1 LRAAAV
7 EAFQYQA
14 LDAAGRAVSGVVQ
27 ADTARQARS
36 QLRAQGL
43 LPSAVDQV
51 RARERARQSWAR
63 GISAAELS
71 LLTRQMAIL
80 LASGLTMEQSLNALI
95 EEASEPMTREVLGG
109 VKTELTAGSSLAG
122 ALGSYE
128 KSFPDFYRALV
139 HGGEES
145 GALPTV
151 LQHLADYLDARQVLR
166 QKTSLALLYPVLVT
180 SVAVSI
186 VTGLLIYV
194 VPQVVQVFQQ
204 SRQSLPLLT
213 RALITLSDFLRAA
226 WPYLAAIVV
235 GATAAARLALRGAAA
250 RRHWHLLLL
259 RTPWLGALVRGVN
272 TSRFAS
278 TLAILVGGGVP
289 LLAALHSSARVM
301 TNIPMREAVERAIE
315 RVREGA
321 GLARA
326 LRDTRAFP
334 PLLVHLVASGEASG
348 KLEQMLERAARLETQ
363 ALERRLA
370 VFLTLLEPVMIL
382 FMGGMVL
389 MIVLAILLPIIEIN
403 QLVR

>member
-1 LRAAAV
+1 M
-7 EAFQYQA
+7 EAFRYQA
-14 LDAAGRAVSGVVQ
+14 LDDAGRTLSGVIQ
-27 ADTARQARS
+27 ADTARQARI

-43 LPSAVDQV
+43 LPSAVDRVQ
-51 RARERARQSWAR
+51 ARERASQTWAR
-63 GISAAELS
+63 GLSAAELS
-71 LLTRQMAIL
+71 LVTRQMATL
-80 LASGLTMEQSLNALI
+80 LESGLTMEQTLNALI
-95 EEASEPMTREVLGG
+95 EEAAEPLTREVLTG
-109 VKTELTAGSSLAG
+109 VKTEVTSGLSLAA
-122 ALGSYE
+122 ALGTYE
-128 KSFPDFYRALV
+128 KSFPDFYQALV

-151 LQHLADYLDARQVLR
+151 LQHLADYLDARQALR
-166 QKTSLALLYPVLVT
+166 QKTSLALLYPIIVT
-180 SVAVSI
+180 IVAIMI

-213 RALITLSDFLRAA
+213 RALIGLSDFLRAT
-226 WPYLAAIVV
+226 WPYLVV
-235 GATAAARLALRGAAA
+235 IAVGTATTVR
-250 RRHWHLLLL
+250 LLL
-259 RTPWLGALVRGVN
+259 RRPAVRRRWHVMLLRMPWVGSLVRGVN

-289 LLAALHSSARVM
+289 LLSALASGARVM
-301 TNIPMREAVERAIE
+301 TNTVMREAVERAIG

-321 GLARA
+321 SLARA
-326 LRDTRAFP
+326 LGETRAFP

-348 KLEQMLERAARLETQ
+348 KLEQMLGRAARLETQ

-382 FMGGMVL
+382 VMGGVVL

>member
-1 LRAAAV
+1 L

-14 LDAAGRAVSGVVQ
+14 LDAGGRTVAGVVQ
-27 ADTARQARS
+27 ADTARQARN

-43 LPSAVDQV
+43 LPSAVDPV
-51 RARERARQSWAR
+51 RARERARQSWSR
-63 GISAAELS
+63 GMSATELS
-71 LLTRQMAIL
+71 LVTRQLAAL

-95 EEASEPMTREVLGG
+95 EEAAEPKTREVLAG
-109 VKTELTAGSSLAG
+109 VKTEVTSGSSLAG
-122 ALGSYE
+122 ALGAYE

-151 LQHLADYLDARQVLR
+151 LQHLADYLDARQALR
-166 QKTSLALLYPVLVT
+166 QKTSLALLYPALVT
-180 SVAVSI
+180 GVAVAI

-204 SRQSLPLLT
+204 SRQNLPLLT
-213 RALITLSDFLRAA
+213 RLLIGLSDFLRAA
-226 WPYLAAIVV
+226 WPYLMTIVV
-235 GATAAARLALRGAAA
+235 IAVLATRAALRREDI
-250 RRHWHLLLL
+250 RRRAHQALL
-259 RTPWLGALVRGVN
+259 RLPWLGTLIRGVD

-278 TLAILVGGGVP
+278 TLAIQVRGGVP
-289 LLAALHSSARVM
+289 LLAALQSCARVVSNM
-301 TNIPMREAVERAIE
+301 VIFDAVGQAIE

-321 GLARA
+321 SLARA
-326 LRDTRAFP
+326 LGETRAFP
-334 PLLVHLVASGEASG
+334 PLLVHLIASGEASG
-348 KLEQMLERAARLETQ
+348 KLEQMLDRAALLETQ

-382 FMGGMVL
+382 LMGGVVL
-389 MIVLAILLPIIEIN
+389 LIVLAILLPIIQIN